1 MHSEHSNRYK
11 YSYIYIYTVYITF
24 TYTFLYAALQ
34 DSLVGFFVV
43 LLQVHM
49 AKFISSGKYI
59 CKYKVCL
66 HIFPVCKYKC
76 AIQVWSVSAFYLS

>member
-1 MHSEHSNRYK
+1 MHSEHNNRCK
-11 YSYIYIYTVYITF
+11 YSYIYTVYITC

-49 AKFISSGKYI
+49 AKFIYSGNIYVNIKY
-59 CKYKVCL
+59 VC
-66 HIFPVCKYKC
+66 IFFLCANTSVQYKC
-76 AIQVWSVSAFYLS
+76 GVSLHFICLD